1 MLYSTLQSRSAFFF
15 ITCPACCGAGT
26 TIRVQACKVI
36 SVMMCDWGRA
46 MDGPNVNIYYQ
57 LPFRLAHNHY
67 NGLMFVI
74 LQCIHMTGCCVLIFT
89 ELDMGNTT
97 NGTNICAESGKATL
111 SQSAY
116 EYLIYAP
123 IYTIV
128 AVCYSLALLCIVLR
142 RILWKK
148 EWNFAQRFRNVDR
161 KMITFMLESFFSML
175 HHREGILEMD
185 SLEKGA
191 APTKTVHTH
200 HNAEGNPSNKLSTMI
215 NTDDILHSKWSM
227 AVLSVYVASVT
238 SLALIVFWDQFIIT
252 RNSSC
257 GDKMDC
263 FFSNGSYINID
274 DFDCYWKCLNSSHV
288 SCYKLTLDI
297 PKALAEVAGILFLGF
312 NGFTFLMFLKLLVA
326 DGIAT
331 QCFRIIVY
339 LLLAVIE
346 YSVVIGIIV
355 VFVFRTLMEEGE
367 IHVEDALITLAT
379 FMGVT
384 TPWVMLLWALKKKK
398 KVPQAADMY
407 YRL

>member
-1 MLYSTLQSRSAFFF
+1 MYLFLQ
-15 ITCPACCGAGT
+15 I
-26 TIRVQACKVI
+26 
-36 SVMMCDWGRA
+36 
-46 MDGPNVNIYYQ
+46 
-57 LPFRLAHNHY
+57 
-67 NGLMFVI
+67 
-74 LQCIHMTGCCVLIFT
+74 
-89 ELDMGNTT
+89 LDMDDTT
-97 NGTNICAESGKATL
+97 NGANDTEKICAESGNSNNATL

-116 EYLIYAP
+116 EYLIIVP

-128 AVCYSLALLCIVLR
+128 AVCYSLALLCIILR

-148 EWNFAQRFRNVDR
+148 EWNFAQRFRDVDR
-161 KMITFMLESFFSML
+161 KMITYMLESFFSML

-191 APTKTVHTH
+191 VPTKTVHTH
-200 HNAEGNPSNKLSTMI
+200 HNAVGYPSNKLSTMM
-215 NTDDILHSKWSM
+215 NTDDLLHSKWSM

-252 RNSSC
+252 RDSSC
-257 GDKMDC
+257 DDEMDC

-331 QCFRIIVY
+331 QSFRIIVY

-355 VFVFRTLMEEGE
+355 VFVFRTLMEECE

-379 FMGVT
+379 IMGVT